1 MWALHSQSPDLR
13 GPQSRYGPRGRSSP
27 LSRGVASQPK
37 VVAAPFSRALLHHLS
52 SQVVGAVVR
61 KHPISTL
68 GIPLVVLAILI
79 ALGIYGVIAGSNSL
93 ANSNKSTA
101 YSLALDTSQAFSL
114 YVEKVSAWGTW
125 EAHGGAWGRM
135 GGAWRYLWVH
145 GGASG
150 APRQL
155 P

>member
-1 MWALHSQSPDLR
+1 M
-13 GPQSRYGPRGRSSP
+13 
-27 LSRGVASQPK
+27 
-37 VVAAPFSRALLHHLS
+37 
-52 SQVVGAVVR
+52 VR

-68 GIPLVVLAILI
+68 GIPLVVLAVLI

-125 EAHGGAWGRM
+125 EAHGGCKEVFVGAWGRI
-135 GGAWRYLWVH
+135 GGAASTTVGA
-145 GGASG
+145 GGMHMRMS
-150 APRQL
+150 RDSQSVKVFT
-155 P
+155 